1 MDSKPND
8 GDNEKSESLRDSEL
22 CLVARRGW
30 SHSQQQFLPP
40 LKVESVPSWS
50 QVPCQQ
56 IQQRDKH

>member
-8 GDNEKSESLRDSEL
+8 GDNEKSDSLRDSEL

-40 LKVESVPSWS
+40 LKVESGLITEKWHLYQNV
-50 QVPCQQ
+50 
-56 IQQRDKH
+56 